1 MNSNIAVEGRV
12 LGRRRPLF
20 TDWSV
25 PLPPGSVDGG
35 EPLTLRDLIM
45 CVVRA
50 EVAAFAERKAELR
63 LRKVLSQGEIEQG
76 LAQGKVVVGD
86 RAFEETGA
94 EQTGPKQSVNEKEA
108 IDAALMAFIDGI
120 YYVFLDD
127 VQQEDLD
134 AAVYLKPDSRL
145 TFLRLVAL
153 VGG

>member
-1 MNSNIAVEGRV
+1 MLRAIAVEGKV

-25 PLPPGSVDGG
+25 PLPPATNGGGSF
-35 EPLTLRDLIM
+35 TLRDLIM
-45 CVVRA
+45 CVVRCEVGAFHTRQA
-50 EVAAFAERKAELR
+50 EQRLLRILSKAE
-63 LRKVLSQGEIEQG
+63 IESG
-76 LAQGKVVVGD
+76 LAQGKVTMGD
-86 RAFEETGA
+86 RDFT
-94 EQTGPKQSVNEKEA
+94 QSVDVNAA
-108 IDAALMAFIDGI
+108 IDTAIMGFIDGL

-134 AAVYLKPDSRL
+134 ATVRLKTDSRL